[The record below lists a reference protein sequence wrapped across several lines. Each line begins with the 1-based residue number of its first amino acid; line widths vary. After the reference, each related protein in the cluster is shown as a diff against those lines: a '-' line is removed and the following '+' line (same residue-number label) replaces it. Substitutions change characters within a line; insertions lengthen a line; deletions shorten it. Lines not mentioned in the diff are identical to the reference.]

1 MANFF
6 ADNDDLAWYFDHG
19 IDWDPIV
26 RLAEWDFRV
35 ADGPGSVREAV
46 ETYRDFAGT
55 IGELVAED
63 IAPYWE
69 ELDSQPPTLVD
80 GEVVPGER
88 MRTIFERIR
97 ELDLHW
103 LAIPR
108 ELGGM
113 NSPMLL
119 YFITAE
125 LMARGD
131 QSVMTHFG
139 FHGGMA
145 MAMLVFSVR
154 EGSSE

>member
-1 MANFF
+1 V
-6 ADNDDLAWYFDHG
+6 D
-19 IDWDPIV
+19 
-26 RLAEWDFRV
+26 
-35 ADGPGSVREAV
+35 
-46 ETYRDFAGT
+46 
-55 IGELVAED
+55 
-63 IAPYWE
+63 
-69 ELDSQPPTLVD
+69 ELDSQPPRLVD

-88 MRTIFERIR
+88 MRTIFERIK

-108 ELGGM
+108 EFGGM

-154 EGSSE
+154 ERSSELDPQDARIASARFQDWVAEIGRGDSWGAMDITEPDAGSDMAALRTVGEQDEDGNW